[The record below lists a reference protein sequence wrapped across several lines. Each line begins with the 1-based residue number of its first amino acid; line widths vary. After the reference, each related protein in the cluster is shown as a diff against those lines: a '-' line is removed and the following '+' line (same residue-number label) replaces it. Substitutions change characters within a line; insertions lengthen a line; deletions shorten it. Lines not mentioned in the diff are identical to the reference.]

1 MTLLD
6 SNLTTKLAGLL
17 EKMVNPINLVAYVDS
32 SENSQKVIE
41 LLQEVANQSNKITV
55 IKDDKSSTKRIPSFS
70 ITNPQNNVSVSFAG
84 LPLGHEFSS
93 LVLAILQ
100 VSGYAPKISEDQR
113 KAILQLGSHDITT
126 YMSVTCINC
135 PEVVQSLN
143 TISIINPK
151 VKHIAVEGSAFK
163 DEVDALGVM
172 SVPAVFENGKMIS
185 SGRSSI
191 DELVAMLLRQEEN
204 GDSSDSS
211 DSSDSTEA
219 SDSSLAQ
226 KMNAKNP
233 YDVLIVGGGP
243 AASAAAIY
251 TARKGLKTAMIM
263 DHRGGQVVETESIEN
278 HISQTHTTGA
288 KLANDLTNHIAQY
301 NIDVFTPDW
310 ATSLDVAEEPYGLHT
325 INTKSGGSLKAK
337 AVIIATGATW
347 RTLGVPGE
355 DEYRNR
361 GVSFCPHCDGPLFK
375 NKNVVVVG
383 GGNSGVEAAIDLAGI
398 ANHVTVIEF
407 MDSLKADQILL
418 NTLHSLSN
426 TNVITSASLSK
437 IEGDNKKVSAV
448 HYMDRNENNAEN
460 REKILH
466 TDGVFVQI
474 GLMPNTKWVAN
485 KLSLNNRAEI
495 VTDRK
500 GCTSI
505 PGIFAAGDCSDE
517 PYKQIVTAYGSGAN
531 AALSAFDYLI
541 RDPHN

>member
-6 SNLTTKLAGLL
+6 SNLTTQLAGLL

-191 DELVAMLLRQEEN
+191 DELVAILLRQEEN

-211 DSSDSTEA
+211 DSTVSG
-219 SDSSLAQ
+219 DSSLAQ

-288 KLANDLTNHIAQY
+288 KLASDLTNHIAQY

-426 TNVITSASLSK
+426 ANVITSASLSK
-437 IEGDNKKVSAV
+437 IDGDNKKVTAA

-474 GLMPNTKWVAN
+474 GLMPNTKWIEN

>member
-6 SNLTTKLAGLL
+6 SNLTTQLAGLL

-41 LLQEVANQSNKITV
+41 LLQEVANQSNKITI

>member
-6 SNLTTKLAGLL
+6 SNLTTQLAGLL

-204 GDSSDSS
+204 GDSSDS
-211 DSSDSTEA
+211 TEA

-310 ATSLDVAEEPYGLHT
+310 ATYLDVAEEPYGLHT